1 MGSGSGTGT
10 PVTTTEPVS
19 LTEAKRA
26 LRVDIDDDDAL
37 IEFYISAA
45 RSYIERICRPMLQM
59 LTKACTYTADTFP
72 DSDTLEL
79 TPYPLQSVTAVVY
92 VDSDGVSHTIS
103 ASDYVVDTVSEP
115 GRIRLKATASWP
127 SATLREVNG
136 FQVNFVAGYGASGAS
151 VPHEL
156 RQAILLLVG
165 HQYENREPI
174 VVTGA
179 MPKSLEFTV
188 MALLGPWRR
197 EV

>member
-26 LRVDIDDDDAL
+26 LRVDIDDDDSL

-45 RSYIERICRPMLQM
+45 RSYIERICRPQLAMMTQ
-59 LTKACTYTADTFP
+59 TCTHTADEFP
-72 DSDTLEL
+72 ASDTLEL
-79 TPYPLQSVTAVVY
+79 RPYPLQSVTSVVY
-92 VDSDGVSHTIS
+92 VDADGVSHTIS
-103 ASDYVVDTVSEP
+103 ASDYIVDTVNEP
-115 GRIRLKATASWP
+115 GRIRLKSTASWP
-127 SATLREVNG
+127 SVTLQEVNG
-136 FQVNFVAGYGASGAS
+136 FQVNFVAGFGGSGSS

-156 RQAILLLVG
+156 RQVILLLVA

-174 VVTGA
+174 VVSGA
-179 MPKSLEFTV
+179 IPKVLEFTV
-188 MALLGPWRR
+188 MSLIGPWRR